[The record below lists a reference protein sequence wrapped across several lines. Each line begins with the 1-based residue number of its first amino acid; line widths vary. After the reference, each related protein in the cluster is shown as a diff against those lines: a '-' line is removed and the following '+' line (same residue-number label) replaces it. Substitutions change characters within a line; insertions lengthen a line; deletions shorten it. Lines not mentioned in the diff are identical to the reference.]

1 MAKRPSAKWAG
12 VLHIPNLGLSIDGGL
27 YTASARRKP
36 VPFLQIHTA
45 CSQTLEAPKGNGRQ
59 ERDEEEDE
67 SPAAKE
73 EPAQTTRQA
82 YCPACKKPIMADEI
96 GYVVETRV
104 GRMFFTTEER
114 EALKSPRSKA
124 IDGKVVHS
132 MSTMLETVG
141 TGRRLYFF
149 PKPDSVDAYYL
160 LLRTLQKT
168 GNMVF
173 VPEIV
178 LDKRPYVLVIHPV
191 QMDPEVFGSSRTL
204 LVADELCDTEAVKN
218 PDEYQLLPAEEPAL
232 DDDRVRD
239 LSKLVRKVATDV
251 NLADC
256 VNPQQ
261 ARLKRFV
268 AKKISEARTIV

>member
-12 VLHIPNLGLSIDGGL
+12 VLHIQNLGLSIDGGL

-36 VPFLQIHTA
+36 VPFLQVHTVCNGA
-45 CSQTLEAPKGNGRQ
+45 IEASKGSGG
-59 ERDEEEDE
+59 EDKDGDEEESSSKGE
-67 SPAAKE
+67 LV
-73 EPAQTTRQA
+73 QTTRQIH
-82 YCPACKKPIMADEI
+82 CPSCQKPIMADEI
-96 GYVVETRV
+96 GYVVETRI
-104 GRMFFTTEER
+104 GRMYFTPEER
-114 EALKSPRSKA
+114 EDLKSQRSKA
-124 IDGKVVHS
+124 IDGKVVNN
-132 MSTMLETVG
+132 MSTILETVG
-141 TGRRLYFF
+141 TGRRLYYF
-149 PKPDSVDAYYL
+149 PKPESADTYYL
-160 LLRTLQKT
+160 LLRVLQKT

-218 PDEYQLLPAEEPAL
+218 PDDYQLLPAEDPAV
-232 DDDRVRD
+232 DGDRVRD
-239 LSKLVRKVATDV
+239 FSKLVRKVATDV

-268 AKKISEARTIV
+268 ERKIREAYVLV